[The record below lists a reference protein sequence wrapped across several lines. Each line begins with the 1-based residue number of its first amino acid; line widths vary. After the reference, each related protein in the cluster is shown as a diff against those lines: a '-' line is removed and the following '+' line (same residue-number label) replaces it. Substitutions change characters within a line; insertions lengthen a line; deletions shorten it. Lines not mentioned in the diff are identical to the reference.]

1 MSKKSFTLILVVI
14 TLLLL
19 ISSCGKSN
27 EEIISDEVNQM
38 KPMLPLKNDDYIAL
52 VDVEA
57 GNDEII
63 YVYELS
69 DMGQNIFD
77 STNIPLMKPNIIEF
91 FKTKK
96 NMDDIFK
103 RNITLKIM
111 FIDQIGYE
119 VSSFSISKNDM
130 DN

>member
-1 MSKKSFTLILVVI
+1 MSKKSFTLILFLI
-14 TLLLL
+14 TLILL

-52 VDVEA
+52 VDVKA

-69 DMGQNIFD
+69 DIGQNIFD
-77 STNIPLMKPNIIEF
+77 STNIPLMKPIIIEF

-96 NMDDIFK
+96 NMEDIFK

-111 FIDQIGYE
+111 FMDQIGYE

>member
-69 DMGQNIFD
+69 DIGQNIFD

-91 FKTKK
+91 FKAKK